1 MASVQASA
9 GLNPQPLSASPPTP
23 LRMERGV
30 VCEVTPFGLLKEGE
44 GMPNGRRESYEAVPR
59 RPEQQGTEGPAL
71 SMSPVFSVHLLPY
84 LNHTLSLSQP
94 SVTPRTCSS
103 VTMSFS
109 YPVSLSSLPCP
120 CISPLLLPELVH
132 LLPCLLLQATCLPV
146 YSSTCQLATLPC
158 LSHTLPLS
166 QTYPV
171 PLSALC
177 YSQNLF
183 ICYPVFLIPY
193 SCLKHTLS
201 LHQPSVTPRTCSSVT
216 LSFSY
221 PVPIS
226 NIPCPCLSPLLL
238 IKPVHLL
245 PCLSHTLL
253 LSQTYPVPY
262 PPYPVPLSSLPCPYP
277 VTKKVKPYSFT
288 FFFFPLLSLLIRSR
302 AVTTKTYFVC
312 PP

>member
-1 MASVQASA
+1 
-9 GLNPQPLSASPPTP
+9 
-23 LRMERGV
+23 
-30 VCEVTPFGLLKEGE
+30 
-44 GMPNGRRESYEAVPR
+44 
-59 RPEQQGTEGPAL
+59 
-71 SMSPVFSVHLLPY
+71 MSPVFSVPLLPC
-84 LNHTLSLSQP
+84 LKQTLSCL
-94 SVTPRTCSS
+94 
-103 VTMSFS
+103 
-109 YPVSLSSLPCP
+109 
-120 CISPLLLPELVH
+120 SPLLLIEPVH
-132 LLPCLLLQATCLPV
+132 L
-146 YSSTCQLATLPC
+146 LPC
-158 LSHTLPLS
+158 LSHTLSP
-166 QTYPV
+166 YP
-171 PLSALC
+171 PYPAPASALC

-221 PVPIS
+221 PTSVLSLPY
-226 NIPCPCLSPLLL
+226 PRLSPLLL
-238 IKPVHLL
+238 IEPVHLL
-245 PCLSHTLL
+245 PCLSHTL
-253 LSQTYPVPY
+253 PPY